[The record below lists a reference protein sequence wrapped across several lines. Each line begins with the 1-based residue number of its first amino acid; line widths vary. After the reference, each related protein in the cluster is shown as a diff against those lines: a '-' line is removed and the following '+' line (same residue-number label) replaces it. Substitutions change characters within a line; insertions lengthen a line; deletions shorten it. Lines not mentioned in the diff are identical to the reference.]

1 MATRPVIAL
10 HESERLLTGEEF
22 WRLGEDRTEHAELVA
37 GRVIPGMPTGHEHG
51 DIEATITALLLL
63 FVRQAK
69 LGKVMSG
76 EVGLYTQRN
85 PDTIRAADVLFI
97 SNGRYAKIT
106 SGSFL
111 DVAPE
116 LIVEIL
122 SPDDSWRTVDKKL
135 REYFAAG
142 VVLVWIVNL
151 ESRTVTAYRSMTDVR
166 EFGADDILSAD
177 EVLPGFAISVDEI
190 FGNS

>member
-1 MATRPVIAL
+1 MAAPSLTSTRTG
-10 HESERLLTGEEF
+10 ERLLTGEEF
-22 WRLGEDRTEHAELVA
+22 WHLGEERTEHAELVA
-37 GRVIPGMPTGHEHG
+37 GRIINGMPTGHEHG
-51 DIEATITALLLL
+51 DIEATIAALLLM

-85 PDTIRAADVLFI
+85 PDTVRAADVLFI
-97 SNGRYAKIT
+97 SNDRYDRVV

-122 SPDDSWRTVDKKL
+122 SPDDAWRTVDKKL

-142 VVLVWIVNL
+142 VVLVWIVNPD
-151 ESRTVTAYRSMTDVR
+151 SRTITAYRSMTDVR
-166 EFGADDILSAD
+166 EFGEGDTLTGD
-177 EVLPGFAISVDEI
+177 EVLPGFAIPVAEI
-190 FGNS
+190 FEG